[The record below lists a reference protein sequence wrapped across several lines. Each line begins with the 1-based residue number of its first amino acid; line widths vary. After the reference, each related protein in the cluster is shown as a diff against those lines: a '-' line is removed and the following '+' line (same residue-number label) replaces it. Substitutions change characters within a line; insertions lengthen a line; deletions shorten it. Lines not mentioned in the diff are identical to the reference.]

1 MVLIA
6 ISLSSSYFVWSLSQN
21 TVYNDAIRQIN
32 QVDSNHLSESV
43 TVQNTTYSVVSANL
57 VSVAAQV
64 QNQGSLSIQLVTLWV
79 RISNGAW
86 SSYNFTSPL
95 NMNVSAGAP
104 YQFNVSIRIPG
115 AIAGQSYSFAS
126 WLITA
131 RGNVVALQKQT
142 SSNIIHSQTTQGI
155 GSLAMDFQ
163 NFTYYTV
170 TGSTLNNFPN
180 GASGYVVSSGGSN
193 IAFKVILTNF
203 DQNEK
208 AITLYSNS
216 VFFSIFPTTP
226 QQVRGSYWY
235 IVNVNEQTGAISST
249 YTDIILP
256 FNVPTAIYFASD
268 HAITPGS
275 PFNGAKAL
283 FTGTAP
289 VNLAFIGTIGGSA
302 FGQNIPFVSIQ
313 VNS

>member
-1 MVLIA
+1 MPNMI
-6 ISLSSSYFVWSLSQN
+6 
-21 TVYNDAIRQIN
+21 
-32 QVDSNHLSESV
+32 
-43 TVQNTTYSVVSANL
+43 VQ
-57 VSVAAQV
+57 
-64 QNQGSLSIQLVTLWV
+64 
-79 RISNGAW
+79 
-86 SSYNFTSPL
+86 
-95 NMNVSAGAP
+95 AGAP
-104 YQFNVSIRIPG
+104 TQFNISIIVPG
-115 AIAGQSYSFAS
+115 ASAGKSYSCAS

-131 RGNVVALQKQT
+131 RGNVVALQKQV

-155 GSLAMDFQ
+155 GVLAMDFQ

-203 DQNEK
+203 DQNERD
-208 AITLYSNS
+208 ISLYSNS

-249 YTDIILP
+249 YTNIILP
-256 FNVPTAIYFASD
+256 FNVPTAVYFASD
-268 HAITPGS
+268 HAIKTGS
-275 PFNGAKAL
+275 PFIGASPG
-283 FTGTAP
+283 FTGTSP
-289 VNLAFIGTIGGSA
+289 VNLAFIGTIGGSP